1 MNERRTSLAWLI
13 VVVLMLGAVV
23 GLGWANYRLAA
34 QDIGGKDFQVQWIAV
49 RALVLGSSSPY
60 SDTVSRLILREI
72 QPSGSGPFFL
82 YFTSPLYA
90 SILILPFALLE
101 DGLLAQALWMT
112 FLQVLMALTLLF
124 GLKLSDWKP
133 PWYGF
138 LALCVFTFFG
148 YHGLFAY
155 IDGGLAI
162 LTGFLLAAVLLAV
175 RSGRDELAG
184 VLLALAMSQPQVF
197 ILAAIFIVIWAFSQR
212 RPLVV
217 LWLVGTLVILS
228 IVGVFL
234 VPDWILQ
241 YLRLLRRLPD
251 YLPPG
256 SPAAVFKQ
264 WWPGLGVQLGWVLT
278 AILAVAL
285 LFEWWQALRRD
296 FRWFLWTVCL
306 TLMIGQW
313 IGIPTTAASNYVVLT
328 IPFMLVVAE
337 LDERWRPGGRWA
349 GLLLVAA
356 AFAWEWA
363 LCIRGVS
370 GARPDFSLGLI
381 FPLPFILLLGLY
393 WVRWWAIRPRKLMIE
408 ELRSSEAF

>member
-1 MNERRTSLAWLI
+1 LNERRTSLAWLI

-49 RALVLGSSSPY
+49 RALVLGSSSHY

-124 GLKLSDWKP
+124 GLKLLDWKP

-285 LFEWWQALRRD
+285 LF
-296 FRWFLWTVCL
+296 
-306 TLMIGQW
+306 
-313 IGIPTTAASNYVVLT
+313 
-328 IPFMLVVAE
+328 
-337 LDERWRPGGRWA
+337 
-349 GLLLVAA
+349 
-356 AFAWEWA
+356 
-363 LCIRGVS
+363 
-370 GARPDFSLGLI
+370 
-381 FPLPFILLLGLY
+381 
-393 WVRWWAIRPRKLMIE
+393 
-408 ELRSSEAF
+408 